1 MSRVVQTRMKRLFV
15 KTRQNEPLDLAVY
28 ALAALQV
35 VGPHPARWLGALVA
49 RLKQQ
54 QGEALELPP
63 SAAPLAP
70 RAANQRTPARRGGW
84 VDRWR

>member
-35 VGPHPARWLGALVA
+35 VGRTPRAGSARW
-49 RLKQQ
+49 
-54 QGEALELPP
+54 
-63 SAAPLAP
+63 S
-70 RAANQRTPARRGGW
+70 RG
-84 VDRWR
+84 